1 MASQKA
7 VAAGR
12 SSLFSTPARMSLAA
26 LGKFASASSTHPAV
40 PQLHPRVHR
49 RMWGG
54 RTGTNEG
61 LVQSLAHVPLG
72 SASQRAP
79 SDEARSLSKPGPW
92 NSDPTLLSKLG
103 WLPQCLQK
111 IEENKEDLPVS
122 METIQNLKDQEF
134 GISLSLTHTPA
145 SPHPRPLSSTPHS
158 HRQILLCCIILMRPR
173 PGG

>member
-1 MASQKA
+1 M
-7 VAAGR
+7 
-12 SSLFSTPARMSLAA
+12 PARMSPAV

-40 PQLHPRVHR
+40 PQLHPRVHG

-72 SASQRAP
+72 SASQRAA

-134 GISLSLTHTPA
+134 GISLSHTQPC
-145 SPHPRPLSSTPHS
+145 LSSPPPP
-158 HRQILLCCIILMRPR
+158 LLHPTLSQANPVVLHYSDETSAWRLRGFRIWGSL
-173 PGG
+173 